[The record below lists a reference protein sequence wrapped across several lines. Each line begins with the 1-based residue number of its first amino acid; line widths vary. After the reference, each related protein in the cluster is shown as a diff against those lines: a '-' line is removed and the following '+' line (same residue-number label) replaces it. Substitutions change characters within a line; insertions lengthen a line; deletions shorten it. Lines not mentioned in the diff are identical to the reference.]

1 MLKYFNK
8 KKIGVGEGFRNHM
21 ASDKQTNNFMRRYG
35 ILTIVMISISLVGLA
50 QTGSIKAIVNNN
62 NEQKPVAGATVSL
75 LLQKDST
82 LVKNTV
88 TNKDGFFILDGLAA
102 NNFIVTINTVSYQQF
117 TSFIT
122 LQEGQSKNLGT
133 VSLIEK
139 GKDLESITIVSRAAP
154 VVQKGDTSQFS
165 ASQYK
170 VNPDAT
176 VEDLIKKMPSITVA
190 KDGTVTAQGEQVRRV
205 TIDGKD
211 FFGDDAS
218 AALKN
223 LPSEVVDKIQVFDR
237 LSDQAQ
243 LTGVDDGNSQKA
255 INIVTKAG
263 LKNGQFGRA
272 YAGYGTD
279 DRYTAGGNVSFFK
292 GDRRLSLVAN
302 FNNVNQQNFG
312 SQDLLG
318 VTSSGGGGSRGGGS
332 WGSGGWSG
340 GNDNFSVGQSNG
352 ISKTN
357 ALGFNFSNKYGPK
370 LSLTASYFYN
380 QSSNDNLSIFN
391 TETFAS
397 DGNNQITNQSNNTST
412 NNYNH
417 RLNMRL
423 EYKIDSNNSITI
435 IPSVNFQGNNSIGKN
450 TIQNYFDNGVVDSSQ
465 NSLVKTDADRA
476 GYNIRNNILY
486 RHSFAKRGRSL
497 SLGFNTNFSRNS
509 AETITDGNYRF
520 YKPGFIQDSVRNQF
534 GDNLTNGE
542 RYEGTITY
550 TEPLSQKSQLQFEYQ
565 PSVQNNMADNQT
577 FLFDGSKYDDFQPG
591 FSNQFDNSIT
601 TNRGGITYRFNK
613 NRDENLAIGVNYQGT
628 NLESQRTFPTVG
640 SVNQSFSDFLPNA
653 FWRKKL
659 SATGNIRI
667 FYRASVNFPSVN
679 QLQDVIDVS
688 NPFRVSVGNPSL
700 KQSNTHFVSTRYS
713 YTNSKTS
720 KSFFANIF
728 AQTASN
734 FITNAVYIPRTSDST
749 LQNGVV
755 LKRGSQLIKPV
766 NIDGYRII
774 RSFLTYSMP
783 IKAVKTTLNLNAGVS
798 YSRLPGLQNNQ
809 QSMTD
814 NIVYNTGVVLASN
827 ISQYIDFNIN
837 YNLSLNDAKNSLNSS
852 LNNRFINHV
861 SGATINLLSKTG
873 WFVQNDVTNQTYT
886 GLSEGFN
893 QSFWLWNA
901 GIGKKILKN
910 KAGELKLTVFDLL
923 KQNQSISRTV
933 TSDGIEDRQSL
944 VLQQY
949 FMLTFT
955 YNLKNFGTPKSNRGA
970 DDGEGYRRGM

>member
-1 MLKYFNK
+1 
-8 KKIGVGEGFRNHM
+8 
-21 ASDKQTNNFMRRYG
+21 
-35 ILTIVMISISLVGLA
+35 MITISLVGLG
-50 QTGSIKAIVNNN
+50 QTGTIKAVVNSN
-62 NEQKPVAGATVSL
+62 NENKPVVGATVSL
-75 LLQKDST
+75 LLQKDSS
-82 LVKNTV
+82 LVKNVITDK
-88 TNKDGFFILDGLAA
+88 NGAFILGGLSADS
-102 NNFIVTINTVSYQQF
+102 FIVTVNTVSYQQYS
-117 TSFIT
+117 SFIT
-122 LQEGQSKNLGT
+122 LKEGQVRDLGT
-133 VSLIEK
+133 LGLDVK
-139 GKDLESITIVSRAAP
+139 GKDLEGVTIVSRAAA

-218 AALKN
+218 AALRN

-255 INIVTKAG
+255 INIVTKSG

-279 DRYTAGGNVSFFK
+279 DRYAAGGNVSFFK

-302 FNNVNQQNFG
+302 FNNINQQNFG

-318 VTSSGGGGSRGGGS
+318 VTSGGGGGRGGGGGGGS
-332 WGSGGWSG
+332 WGGGNWGG

-380 QSSNDNLSIFN
+380 QSTNENLSIFN
-391 TETFAS
+391 TETFTS
-397 DGNNQITNQSNNTST
+397 GGNNLFSNQTNNST
-412 NNYNH
+412 TKNYNH
-417 RLNMRL
+417 RFNMRL
-423 EYKIDSNNSITI
+423 EYKLDSNNSIFI
-435 IPSVNFQGNNSIGKN
+435 IPSVSVQGNNS
-450 TIQNYFDNGVVDSSQ
+450 TGVTSLNNFFGRTDPDSIS
-465 NSLVKTDADRA
+465 NSLIRNGAERS

-497 SLGFNTNFSRNS
+497 SLGFNTNFTRN
-509 AETITDGNYRF
+509 AGEVITDAAFRF
-520 YKPGFIQDSVRNQF
+520 YKDGISNDSARNQF

-550 TEPLSQKSQLQFEYQ
+550 TEPISLKSQLQFEYQ
-565 PSVQNNMADNQT
+565 PSIQYNKADNQT
-577 FLFDGSKYDDFQPG
+577 FLFDGAKYATFDPS
-591 FSNQFDNSIT
+591 FSNKFDNTVT
-601 TNRGGITYRFNK
+601 TNRGGITYRYNK
-613 NRDENLAIGVNYQGT
+613 NRDENLAIGLNYQGT
-628 NLESQRTFPTVG
+628 NLESQRIFP
-640 SVNQSFSDFLPNA
+640 SVTSVKQSFSDFLPNA

-659 SATGNIRI
+659 SATSNVRI

-679 QLQDVIDVS
+679 QLQDVVDVS
-688 NPFRVSVGNPSL
+688 NPLRVSVGNPLL
-700 KQSNTHFVSTRYS
+700 KQSNTQFLGGRYS

-728 AQTASN
+728 AQTARN
-734 FITNAVYIPRTSDST
+734 FISNATFIASADS
-749 LQNGVV
+749 LIQNGDT
-755 LKRGSQLIKPV
+755 LKRGSQLSKPV
-766 NIDGYRII
+766 NVDGYRNI
-774 RSFLTYSMP
+774 RSFFTYSMP
-783 IKAVKTTLNLNAGVS
+783 IKAIKTTINVNAGIS
-798 YSRLPGLQNNQ
+798 FSELPGLINNVA
-809 QSMTD
+809 TITN
-814 NIVYNTGVVLASN
+814 NIVYNSGVVLASN
-827 ISQYIDFNIN
+827 VSEFIDFNIN
-837 YNLSLNDAKNSLNSS
+837 YNFALNDAKNSLNSR
-852 LNNRFINHV
+852 LNNRFINHTA
-861 SGATINLLSKTG
+861 GATVNLLSKKG
-873 WFVQNDVTNQTYT
+873 WFIQNDVTNQTFT

-901 GIGKKILKN
+901 GIGKKFLKN
-910 KAGELKLTVFDLL
+910 NAGELKLTVFDLL
-923 KQNQSISRTV
+923 KQNQSISRTISE
-933 TSDGIEDRQSL
+933 TGIEDRQSV

-955 YNLKNFGTPKSNRGA
+955 YNLKNFGTPKASRGG
-970 DDGEGYRRGM
+970 DEGEGYRRGM

>member
-1 MLKYFNK
+1 ME
-8 KKIGVGEGFRNHM
+8 VGEGFRNRM
-21 ASDKQTNNFMRRYG
+21 ASDKQTNIFMSRYG

-50 QTGSIKAIVNNN
+50 QTGSIKAVVNNN

-122 LQEGQSKNLGT
+122 LQEGESKNLGT
-133 VSLIEK
+133 VGLNVK
-139 GKDLESITIVSRAAP
+139 GKDLEAITIVSRTAP

-190 KDGTVTAQGEQVRRV
+190 KDGTVTAQGEQVRKV

-279 DRYTAGGNVSFFK
+279 DRYLAGGNVSFFK

-318 VTSSGGGGSRGGGS
+318 VTSSGGGGGSGSRGGGS
-332 WGSGGWSG
+332 WGGGSWGG
-340 GNDNFSVGQSNG
+340 GNENFSVGQSNG

-370 LSLTASYFYN
+370 LSLTASYFFN
-380 QSSNDNLSIFN
+380 QSSNENVSILN
-391 TETFAS
+391 TETFAA
-397 DGNNQITNQSNNTST
+397 DGKNQFTNQSSSTST
-412 NNYNH
+412 DNYNH

-423 EYKIDSNNSITI
+423 EYKIDSNNSISI
-435 IPSVNFQGNNSIGKN
+435 IPSVNIQGNNSNGLSS
-450 TIQNYFDNGVVDSSQ
+450 IQRYFDNGVIDSLE
-465 NSLVKTDADRA
+465 NSLVRSEAERA

-486 RHSFAKRGRSL
+486 RHAFAKRGRSL
-497 SLGFNTNFSRNS
+497 SLGFNMNFSRNS
-509 AETITDGNYRF
+509 SEAITDGNYRF
-520 YKPGFIQDSVRNQF
+520 YKPGVIQDSVRNQF

-550 TEPLSQKSQLQFEYQ
+550 TEPLSKKAQLQIEYQ
-565 PSVQNNMADNQT
+565 PSVQYSKATNKT
-577 FLFDGSKYDDFQPG
+577 FLYDGSKYDDFQPE
-591 FSNQFDNSIT
+591 FSNQFDNIIT

-628 NLESQRTFPTVG
+628 KLESQRTYPTAG
-640 SVNQSFSDFLPNA
+640 SLKQSFSDFLPNA

-667 FYRASVNFPSVN
+667 FYRASVNFPTVN

-688 NPFRVSVGNPSL
+688 NPFRVSVGNPTL
-700 KQSNTHFVSTRYS
+700 KQSNTHFLGGRYS

-749 LQNGVV
+749 LPNGVV

-766 NIDGYRII
+766 NLDGYRNI
-774 RSFLTYSMP
+774 RTFLTYSMP
-783 IKAVKTTLNLNAGVS
+783 IKAIKTTVNLNAGVS
-798 YSRLPGLQNNQ
+798 YSRLPGLQNDQ
-809 QSMTD
+809 KSTTD
-814 NIVYNTGVVLASN
+814 NIVYNTGIVLASN

-837 YNLSLNDAKNSLNSS
+837 YSLSLNDANNSLNSS

-861 SGATINLLSKTG
+861 SGATLNLLSKTG

-901 GIGKKILKN
+901 GIGKKFLKN

-955 YNLKNFGTPKSNRGA
+955 YNLKNFGKPKANRGT

>member
-1 MLKYFNK
+1 
-8 KKIGVGEGFRNHM
+8 M
-21 ASDKQTNNFMRRYG
+21 ASDKQTNNFMLRYA
-35 ILTIVMISISLVGLA
+35 ILTILMITISLVGLG
-50 QTGSIKAIVNNN
+50 QTGTIKAIVTNN
-62 NEQKPVAGATVSL
+62 NEKKPVAGATVSL
-75 LLQKDST
+75 LLQKDSS
-82 LVKNTV
+82 LVKNVV
-88 TNKDGFFILDGLAA
+88 TDKDGAFILGGLAA
-102 NNFIVTINTVSYQQF
+102 DSFIVTVNTVSYQQYS
-117 TSFIT
+117 SFIT
-122 LQEGQSKNLGT
+122 LKEGQTRDLGM
-133 VSLIEK
+133 VGLDIK
-139 GKDLESITIVSRAAP
+139 GKDLDVVTIVSRTPP

-218 AALKN
+218 AALRN

-255 INIVTKAG
+255 INIVTKSG

-279 DRYTAGGNVSFFK
+279 DRYAAGGNVSFFK

-302 FNNVNQQNFG
+302 FNNINQQNFG

-318 VTSSGGGGSRGGGS
+318 VTGTGGGGGRGGG
-332 WGSGGWSG
+332 GGGWGGGGWGG

-352 ISKTN
+352 ISRTN
-357 ALGFNFSNKYGPK
+357 AFGLNFSNKYGPK

-380 QSSNDNLSIFN
+380 QSSNENLSLFN
-391 TETFAS
+391 SETFTS
-397 DGNNQITNQSNNTST
+397 NGKNQFSNQSNNSATD
-412 NNYNH
+412 NYNH
-417 RLNMRL
+417 RFNMRL
-423 EYKIDSNNSITI
+423 EYKIDSNNSIFV
-435 IPSVNFQGNNSIGKN
+435 IPSISFQGNSSSGLASV
-450 TIQNYFDNGVVDSSQ
+450 QNYFNDGVVDSAN
-465 NSLVKTDADRA
+465 NSLIRSAAERT

-497 SLGFNTNFSRNS
+497 SMGLNTNFTRNK
-509 AETITDGNYRF
+509 AAVITDAAYRF
-520 YKPGFIQDSVRNQF
+520 FRNGIAEDSARNQF

-565 PSVQNNMADNQT
+565 PSVQYNKADNQT
-577 FLFDGSKYDDFQPG
+577 FLFDGSKYETFDAG
-591 FSNQFDNSIT
+591 FSNKFDNTIT

-613 NRDENLAIGVNYQGT
+613 NRDENLAIGVNYQKAD
-628 NLESQRTFPTVG
+628 LESQRIFPTVS
-640 SVNQSFSDFLPNA
+640 SVKQSFSDFLPNA
-653 FWRKKL
+653 FWRKKF
-659 SATGNIRI
+659 SATTNVRI

-679 QLQDVIDVS
+679 QLQDVVDVS
-688 NPFRVSVGNPSL
+688 NPFSVSVGNPTL
-700 KQSNTHFVSTRYS
+700 KQSNTHFIGGRYS

-734 FITNAVYIPRTSDST
+734 FISNSVYIPTKDS
-749 LQNGVV
+749 LIQNGDT
-755 LKRGSQLIKPV
+755 LKQNSQLTRPI
-766 NIDGYRII
+766 NLDGYRSI
-774 RSFLTYSMP
+774 RTFFTYSMP
-783 IKAVKTTLNLNAGVS
+783 IKAIKTTVNLNAGIS
-798 YSRLPGLQNNQ
+798 YSQLPGQVNDQL
-809 QSMTD
+809 SMTD
-814 NIVYNTGVVLASN
+814 NIVYNTGIVLASN
-827 ISQYIDFNIN
+827 ISEYIDFNLN
-837 YNLSLNDAKNSLNSS
+837 YNVSLNDAKNSLNSR

-861 SGATINLLSKTG
+861 SGATLNLLSKSG
-873 WFVQNDVTNQTYT
+873 WFVQNDVTNQTFT
-886 GLSEGFN
+886 GLSQGLN

-901 GIGKKILKN
+901 GIGKKFLKN
-910 KAGELKLTVFDLL
+910 RVGELKLTVFDLL

-933 TSDGIEDRQSL
+933 NERGIEDRQSV

-955 YNLKNFGTPKSNRGA
+955 YNLKNFGTPKANRGG
-970 DDGEGYRRGM
+970 DEGEGYRRGM

>member
-1 MLKYFNK
+1 ME
-8 KKIGVGEGFRNHM
+8 VGEGFRNRM

-50 QTGSIKAIVNNN
+50 QTGSIKAVVNNS

-88 TNKDGFFILDGLAA
+88 TNKDGLFILDGLATGS
-102 NNFIVTINTVSYQQF
+102 FIVTINTVSYQQF
-117 TSFIT
+117 TSFVT

-133 VSLIEK
+133 VSLNVK

-190 KDGTVTAQGEQVRRV
+190 KDGTVTAQGEQVRKV

-218 AALKN
+218 AALRN

-279 DRYTAGGNVSFFK
+279 DRYLAGGNVSFFK

-318 VTSSGGGGSRGGGS
+318 VTSSGSSGGRGGSGGS
-332 WGSGGWSG
+332 WGGGGWGG

-380 QSSNDNLSIFN
+380 QSSNDNVSILN
-391 TETFAS
+391 TQTFAA
-397 DGNNQITNQSNNTST
+397 DGNNQFTNQSSSTST
-412 NNYNH
+412 DNYNH

-423 EYKIDSNNSITI
+423 EYKIDSNNSISI
-435 IPSVNFQGNNSIGKN
+435 IPSINFQGNNSIGKN
-450 TIQNYFDNGVVDSSQ
+450 SIQNYFDNGVVDSSQ
-465 NSLVKTDADRA
+465 NSLVKTDAERA

-497 SLGFNTNFSRNS
+497 SLGFNTNFSKNS
-509 AETITDGNYRF
+509 AEVITDGTYRF
-520 YKPGFIQDSVRNQF
+520 YNAGLIQDSMRNQF

-550 TEPLSQKSQLQFEYQ
+550 TEPLSKKAQLQIEYQ
-565 PSVQNNMADNQT
+565 PSVQYSKATNKT
-577 FLFDGSKYDDFQPG
+577 FLYDGSKYDDFQPE

-628 NLESQRTFPTVG
+628 KLESQRTYPTAG
-640 SVNQSFSDFLPNA
+640 SLKQSFSDFLPNA

-667 FYRASVNFPSVN
+667 FYRASVNFPTVN

-688 NPFRVSVGNPSL
+688 NPFRVSVGNPTL
-700 KQSNTHFVSTRYS
+700 KQSNTHFLGGRYS

-720 KSFFANIF
+720 KSFFTNIF

-734 FITNAVYIPRTSDST
+734 FITNAVYIPRTGDST
-749 LQNGVV
+749 LPNGVV

-766 NIDGYRII
+766 NLDGYKNI
-774 RSFLTYSMP
+774 RTFLTYSMP
-783 IKAVKTTLNLNAGVS
+783 IKAIKTTLNLNAGVS
-798 YSRLPGLQNNQ
+798 YSRLPGLQNDQ
-809 QSMTD
+809 KSTTD
-814 NIVYNTGVVLASN
+814 NIVYNTGIVLASN

-837 YNLSLNDAKNSLNSS
+837 YSLSLNDANNSLNSS
-852 LNNRFINHV
+852 LDNRFINHV
-861 SGATINLLSKTG
+861 SGATLNLLSKTG

-901 GIGKKILKN
+901 GIGKKFLKN

-955 YNLKNFGTPKSNRGA
+955 YNLKNFGTPKSNRAA
-970 DDGEGYRRGM
+970 DEGEGYRRGM

>member
-1 MLKYFNK
+1 ME
-8 KKIGVGEGFRNHM
+8 VGEGFRNCM
-21 ASDKQTNNFMRRYG
+21 ASDRQTNNFMGKYG

-50 QTGSIKAIVNNN
+50 QTGSIKAVVNNN

-122 LQEGQSKNLGT
+122 LQEGESKNLGT
-133 VSLIEK
+133 VGLNVK
-139 GKDLESITIVSRAAP
+139 GKDLEAITIVSRTAP

-190 KDGTVTAQGEQVRRV
+190 KDGTVTAQGEQVRKV

-279 DRYTAGGNVSFFK
+279 DRYLAGGNVSFFK

-318 VTSSGGGGSRGGGS
+318 VTSSGGGSGSRGGGS
-332 WGSGGWSG
+332 WGGGSWGG
-340 GNDNFSVGQSNG
+340 GNENFSVGQSNG

-370 LSLTASYFYN
+370 LSLTASYFFN
-380 QSSNDNLSIFN
+380 QSSNDNVSILN
-391 TETFAS
+391 TETFAA
-397 DGNNQITNQSNNTST
+397 DGNNQFTNQSNNTST
-412 NNYNH
+412 DNYNH

-423 EYKIDSNNSITI
+423 EYKIDSNNSISI
-435 IPSVNFQGNNSIGKN
+435 IPSVNIQGNNSNGLSS
-450 TIQNYFDNGVVDSSQ
+450 IQRYFDNGVIDSLE
-465 NSLVKTDADRA
+465 NSLVRSEAERA

-486 RHSFAKRGRSL
+486 RHAFAKRGRSL
-497 SLGFNTNFSRNS
+497 SLGFNMNFSRNS
-509 AETITDGNYRF
+509 SEAITDGNYRY
-520 YKPGFIQDSVRNQF
+520 YKPGVIQDSVRNQF

-550 TEPLSQKSQLQFEYQ
+550 TEPLSKKAQLQIEYQ
-565 PSVQNNMADNQT
+565 PSVQYSKATNKT
-577 FLFDGSKYDDFQPG
+577 FLFDGSKYDDFRPE

-628 NLESQRTFPTVG
+628 KLESQRTYPTAG
-640 SVNQSFSDFLPNA
+640 SLKQSFSDFLPNA

-667 FYRASVNFPSVN
+667 FYRASVNFPTVN

-688 NPFRVSVGNPSL
+688 NPFRVSVGNPTL
-700 KQSNTHFVSTRYS
+700 KQSNTHFLGGRYS

-749 LQNGVV
+749 LPNGVV

-766 NIDGYRII
+766 NLDGYRNI
-774 RSFLTYSMP
+774 RTFLTYSMP
-783 IKAVKTTLNLNAGVS
+783 IKAIKTTVNLNAGVS
-798 YSRLPGLQNNQ
+798 YSRLPGLQNDQ
-809 QSMTD
+809 KSTTD
-814 NIVYNTGVVLASN
+814 NIVYNTGIVLASN

-837 YNLSLNDAKNSLNSS
+837 YSLSLNDANNSLNSS

-861 SGATINLLSKTG
+861 SGATLNLLSKTG

-901 GIGKKILKN
+901 GIGKKFLKN

-955 YNLKNFGTPKSNRGA
+955 YNLKNFGKPKSNRGS